1 MIIFIPNAR
10 VDKRTS
16 AFQDGYD
23 FGNKAMDEVTNEDDG
38 DSSDD
43 HQHHQENAFCKISGY
58 KKHKSSVSSLLAK

>member
-1 MIIFIPNAR
+1 MQKLI
-10 VDKRTS
+10 KQTS
-16 AFQDGYD
+16 AFQDRNG
-23 FGNKAMDEVTNEDDG
+23 FGNKAMDEVTNEDDA